1 MFAHDSGLGQDTG
14 CFLERCCR
22 NEAVGRQ
29 GSFGNTQQHI
39 FITCRL
45 FAFSDGFLIGKH
57 HIATLNLFASN
68 KLCITSIHNVHTAQH
83 LADDDFDV
91 FIGNLHTLQA
101 VNLLHLLN
109 NVASQCFDTLQT
121 QNVVWIYG
129 TVYDGFT
136 TVYHLTIVYQ
146 NLFLF
151 RNQGF
156 VCYTVYVGNNQTLF
170 TFGFFTEGNGTGN
183 FSQHTCIFR
192 HACFKQFGYAWQTT
206 GNIAGFRRRLR
217 NTRQHITLTDFLT
230 FTDGNHRTD
239 RECHRN
245 WGSRTRNANFQTIF
259 IQQFDSRTQQ
269 FRSTRRTTF
278 AVNHYQS
285 RQTGY
290 IVSLFRNGNTL
301 FHVFEFHH
309 TCVFGDHRT
318 GMRIPSCQG
327 LTGFNSFAVLYQQDC
342 TVRYFVTFTFATDIV
357 VNHYFTRTADDNQ
370 LAFVVG
376 NVTHLAAET
385 CCTVGF
391 GFYLAGC
398 CRTRC
403 RTTDV
408 ERTHGQL
415 STWFTNGLC
424 SNHTNC
430 LTGVNEFT
438 ACQVATI
445 TVCTQ
450 AMTGFTSNWRTD
462 FNLVNPRLVNDID

>member
-1 MFAHDSGLGQDTG
+1 M
-14 CFLERCCR
+14 ERCSR

-57 HIATLNLFASN
+57 HIATLDLFTGN

-101 VNLLHLLN
+101 VNLLYLLN

-121 QNVVWIYG
+121 QNVMRIYG
-129 TVYDGFT
+129 TVHDGFT
-136 TVYHLTIVYQ
+136 AVYHLTVVYQ

-151 RNQGF
+151 RNQRF
-156 VCYTVYVGNNQTLF
+156 VCYTVYIGNNQTLF
-170 TFGFFTEGNGTGN
+170 TFGFLTEGNGTGN
-183 FSQHTCIFR
+183 FSQHAGIFR
-192 HACFKQFGYAWQTT
+192 YACFKQLSNARQTT

-230 FTDGNHRTD
+230 FTDSNHRTD
-239 RECHRN
+239 RERHRN
-245 WGSRTRNANFQTIF
+245 RRSRTWDTDFQTVF

-269 FRSTRRTTF
+269 FRSTGGATF
-278 AVNHYQS
+278 AVDDYQS
-285 RQTGY
+285 GQTGY
-290 IVSLFRNGNTL
+290 IVGLFGNGYAL
-301 FHVFEFHH
+301 FYVFEFHQ
-309 TCVFGDHRT
+309 TCMFGNHRT
-318 GMRIPSCQG
+318 GMRIPSCQS
-327 LTGFNSFAVLYQQDC
+327 LTGFNGFAVLYQQDC
-342 TVRYFVTFTFATDIV
+342 TVRYFVAFTLTADFI
-357 VNHYFTRTADDNQ
+357 VNHNFTRAADDNQ
-370 LAFVVG
+370 FAFVVG

-385 CCTVGF
+385 SCTVGF
-391 GFYLAGC
+391 GFHLAGSS
-398 CRTRC
+398 RTRC

-415 STWFTNGLC
+415 STWFTNRLC
-424 SNHTNC
+424 SNDTYS
-430 LTGVNEFT
+430 LTSINQFT
-438 ACQVATI
+438 ARQVAAI

-450 AMTGFTSNWRTD
+450 TMTGFTSNWRTD
-462 FNLVNPRLVNDID
+462 FNLVNTRLVNDID